1 MKRPLLFAL
10 ALGAV
15 CPAAQAQN
23 KADGPVSSGY
33 YSCRDA
39 NGRLLTSD
47 RPIMECM
54 NREQKVHNADGTL
67 RRVIEAPL
75 TAEQKRQR
83 EEEKARKEA
92 EQERA
97 EQERRRDQIL
107 LSSYSSVAAIEQ
119 ARARAQAE
127 PQSGIEKSQARLAQL
142 AKERQG
148 LNTEVEFYK
157 NRTLPGDLDRKL
169 RDNDRAR
176 KYEED
181 LIARRHDE
189 IRQINDR
196 FDADKKRFLEL
207 TAAQGGASAKR

>member
-23 KADGPVSSGY
+23 KADSPVSSGY

-119 ARARAQAE
+119 ARARPGRTAIGHRKVASAAGPTREGTPGSEHGSRVLQE
-127 PQSGIEKSQARLAQL
+127 PHA
-142 AKERQG
+142 
-148 LNTEVEFYK
+148 
-157 NRTLPGDLDRKL
+157 
-169 RDNDRAR
+169 
-176 KYEED
+176 
-181 LIARRHDE
+181 ARRSGPQTARQRSGPQ
-189 IRQINDR
+189 IRRRPDR
-196 FDADKKRFLEL
+196 PPA
-207 TAAQGGASAKR
+207 